1 MKKVLILGNGFDLN
15 LGLKTSYSD
24 FVKSEHFEK
33 IVRHKDNYLINR
45 IYTNF
50 RLNKWIDLE
59 EELKRFAIEQSGN
72 RKSML
77 DISTELEELRH
88 ALIQYLNEL
97 DYSKINKRSVAAQ
110 LLEIVYKNKEDYEI
124 FSYNYTDLNEII
136 KNIRTEQANEISKDR
151 VRYTHVHGTLKDKSI
166 IIGFEDDVDIDDEYC
181 YMIKTFS
188 PHYASHRVRYALED
202 ADEII
207 FFGHSLGST
216 DYHYFSKLFR
226 DKSDFGLQKEKS
238 AKIRIL
244 TANRESKYEILKQL
258 RNMNNK
264 QTNILY
270 DLNDFEI
277 ICCGGNNMNSP
288 QVIHFLTRLKLEYET
303 ERKLLEFVK

>member
-50 RLNKWIDLE
+50 RLNNWIDLE

-72 RKSML
+72 RKSLL
-77 DISTELEELRH
+77 DVSTELEELRH
-88 ALIQYLNEL
+88 ALIQYLKGL
-97 DYSKINKRSVAAQ
+97 DYSKINKKSAAAQ
-110 LLEIVYKNKEDYEI
+110 LLDLVCRNKEDYEI
-124 FSYNYTDLNEII
+124 YSYNYTDLNEIVRR
-136 KNIRTEQANEISKDR
+136 IRPESENSKDSI
-151 VRYTHVHGTLKDKSI
+151 RYTHVHGCLKDNSI

-188 PHYASHRVRYALED
+188 PHYASHKVRYALEN

-216 DYHYFSKLFR
+216 DYHYFSKLFH
-226 DKSDFGLQKEKS
+226 DKSDIGLQKEKS
-238 AKIRIL
+238 VKIRIL

-270 DLNDFEI
+270 DLNDFKI
-277 ICCGGNNMNSP
+277 ICCGGNNMNSS
-288 QVIHFLTRLKLEYET
+288 QVVRFLTRLELEHET
-303 ERKLLEFVK
+303 EKRLFCKE